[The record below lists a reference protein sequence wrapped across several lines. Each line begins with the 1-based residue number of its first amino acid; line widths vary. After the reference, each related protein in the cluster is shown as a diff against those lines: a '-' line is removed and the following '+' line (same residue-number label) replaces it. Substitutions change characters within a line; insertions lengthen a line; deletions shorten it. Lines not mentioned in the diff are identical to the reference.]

1 MLLEHREKDA
11 SSAAERDALIAKV
24 DSLEKMNQ
32 ALMKNLEE
40 LIKKVNP
47 ISSPTASKPITT
59 SDQATPA
66 SSDTLLEVPQHSTGA
81 TSRSILGDISPNTV
95 TGTTRALTKD
105 AGAGTDKDE
114 KYEALKK
121 LCISL
126 QAKADLRKEKLRKVV
141 DQRDEWIK
149 YADHLEKKIM
159 ELREAH
165 KRRTATYPPPPVTVP
180 DELPT
185 LPAENG
191 ETHEVAIK
199 EEPSSDGFAI
209 ISERRVRKR
218 RNSDTGGEAR
228 PRPRRIKRESS
239 EPTITSV
246 VPAFIP
252 QETID
257 LNETTFVMPTPKKLR
272 HRDPPPPPAN
282 DAAEETPISRPVL
295 APTKTKDKTTSN
307 TPTPAARSEIRLGH
321 AIADVAEDSPEPP
334 DLEQE
339 QGKGGPSDSA
349 TPKPGRLQSLL
360 NTNTPLQREQPL
372 HTPARIPAVGP
383 NSHSVRSLPNT
394 TNKLL
399 LQREQPLTTPTRT
412 LAAGSGNHS
421 APNLR
426 RARDMAKSTPLRERP
441 VSELRLED
449 FKINP
454 KANNGYTHAFD
465 EVVRGRAERA
475 KLEGCTDPNC
485 CGGTARKLAESELSA
500 AGSAHL
506 LKTENIALMEN
517 YLGDE
522 SYRLGTM
529 TMDEKK
535 EVWLKAKTIAV
546 ANSFGRH
553 RHQFERKRSPPGY
566 WDPDFPGTQ
575 EEQER
580 REEANRRERETVEK
594 RYREAMKGNGKYLF
608 RDE

>member
-1 MLLEHREKDA
+1 MTFWDQKGRAAILAAVEAACDTVGKDLDAESREKDA
-11 SSAAERDALIAKV
+11 SSAAEREALMVKV
-24 DSLEKMNQ
+24 DQLEKMNQ

-47 ISSPTASKPITT
+47 VSSSTISKANTT

-66 SSDTLLEVPQHSTGA
+66 SSDTLLEVQQQWAGP

-95 TGTTRALTKD
+95 TGTTRATTKD
-105 AGAGTDKDE
+105 VDAQVQKDRLA
-114 KYEALKK
+114 ALKK
-121 LCISL
+121 HCQLL
-126 QAKADLRKEKLRKVV
+126 QAKSDSRKEALRQVV
-141 DQRDEWIK
+141 DQRDQWMK
-149 YADHLEKKIM
+149 YAEHLERKVAK
-159 ELREAH
+159 LKDANQQWAAGH
-165 KRRTATYPPPPVTVP
+165 PPPPVAVP

-185 LPAENG
+185 LPTEKGAG
-191 ETHEVAIK
+191 HEVAIK
-199 EEPSSDGFAI
+199 EEPSSDEPVVV
-209 ISERRVRKR
+209 SERRVRKR
-218 RNSDTGGEAR
+218 RNSDINGEAR
-228 PRPRRIKRESS
+228 PNPRRVKRESS
-239 EPTITSV
+239 DPVITNV

-252 QETID
+252 QESID
-257 LNETTFVMPTPKKLR
+257 LNETTFFMPTPKKRR

-282 DAAEETPISRPVL
+282 GAAEETTIDQPAL
-295 APTKTKDKTTSN
+295 APNKAKDNTTSN
-307 TPTPAARSEIRLGH
+307 TPKPAARSEFKLGH
-321 AIADVAEDSPEPP
+321 AIADVAEDNPEPP
-334 DLEQE
+334 DLPKE

-349 TPKPGRLQSLL
+349 APKPGRLQSLL
-360 NTNTPLQREQPL
+360 NTNTPLHREQPL
-372 HTPARIPAVGP
+372 HTPAGVPAVGP
-383 NSHSVRSLPNT
+383 RSHSV
-394 TNKLL
+394 
-399 LQREQPLTTPTRT
+399 
-412 LAAGSGNHS
+412 
-421 APNLR
+421 PNLR

-449 FKINP
+449 FKVNP

-485 CGGTARKLAESELSA
+485 CGRAARILAESELSSG
-500 AGSAHL
+500 GSAHL
-506 LKTENIALMEN
+506 LKRENIALMED
-517 YLGDE
+517 YLGTT

-575 EEQER
+575 EERER
-580 REEANRRERETVEK
+580 REEAIRRERETVEK
-594 RYREAMKGNGKYLF
+594 RWREAMKNNGRWLF